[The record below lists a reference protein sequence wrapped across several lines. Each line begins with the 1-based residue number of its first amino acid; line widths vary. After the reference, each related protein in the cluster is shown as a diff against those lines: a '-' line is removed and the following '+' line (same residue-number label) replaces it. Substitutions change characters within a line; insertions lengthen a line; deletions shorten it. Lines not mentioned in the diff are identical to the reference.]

1 MKRHKL
7 RTGAGMI
14 IGAAISWA
22 LPAFADEPVIGYVK
36 TVSGTA
42 YLTSGGAR
50 EEAAPGDALHR
61 ADVLE
66 TAGDGTIGATFKDD
80 SQISLGPASKVE
92 LTDFRFAPATQEYGF
107 TAKVVSG
114 TAFVASGLIAKLSPG
129 AAKVE
134 TPSGTIGVRGT
145 RFAVRVTP

>member
-1 MKRHKL
+1 
-7 RTGAGMI
+7 MI

-80 SQISLGPASKVE
+80 SQISLGPDSKVE
-92 LTDFRFAPATQEYGF
+92 LTDFRFAPATQDYGF